1 MLCLLRYWKDKCFI
15 ILDITI
21 FSRRLPTDTS
31 IATKDK
37 SMLTFNNWD
46 SWPFIVAFLVEG
58 GCFEII
64 FTTSVKQLS
73 LELFSNAL
81 LKKIC
86 FLLICDYLWVFK
98 HITYI
103 LDDDR
108 WLDKLV
114 LLRNTVVFV
123 VDGLLIQ
130 RLVYLKV
137 GH

>member
-1 MLCLLRYWKDKCFI
+1 MLCLFWYWKDKCLI
-15 ILDITI
+15 IIDPLYNWW
-21 FSRRLPTDTS
+21 PTDTS

-46 SWPFIVAFLVEG
+46 GWPFIVAFLVEG
-58 GCFEII
+58 GCFEVI

-108 WLDKLV
+108 WLNKLF

-130 RLVYLKV
+130 RIVYLKIR
-137 GH
+137 H